1 MKQGTLFIIS
11 APSGAGKTSLV
22 GEILSR
28 SDNIQASVS
37 HTTRERRSGEE
48 DGVNYHFVNQPE
60 FLKMVDED
68 SFLEHAEVFGNHY
81 GTSESWVRMTLELGI
96 DVILEIDWQGAEQAR
111 KHFPSSQSI
120 FILPPSKQALQE
132 RLTLRGQDNKEVID
146 RRIAAATQEMSHY
159 IDADY
164 LIINDDFETA
174 RTQLESIITSQRCRL
189 PATDHRDLLND
200 CLLYTSDAADE

>member
-1 MKQGTLFIIS
+1 MKQGTLFIIF

-37 HTTRERRSGEE
+37 HTTRERRSEEE
-48 DGVNYHFVNQPE
+48 DGVNYHFVNQSE
-60 FLKMVDED
+60 FLKMVDDD

-174 RTQLESIITSQRCRL
+174 RTQLESIITAQRCRL
-189 PATDHRDLLND
+189 PATDHQDLLND
-200 CLLYTSDAADE
+200 LLA

>member
-48 DGVNYHFVNQPE
+48 DGVNYHFVTQSE

-174 RTQLESIITSQRCRL
+174 RTQLESIITAQRCRL

-200 CLLYTSDAADE
+200 LLA

>member
-48 DGVNYHFVNQPE
+48 DGVNYHFVNQSE
-60 FLKMVDED
+60 FLKMVDDD

-164 LIINDDFETA
+164 LIINDNFETA
-174 RTQLESIITSQRCRL
+174 RTQLESIITAQRCRL
-189 PATDHRDLLND
+189 PATDHQDLLND
-200 CLLYTSDAADE
+200 LLA

>member
-37 HTTRERRSGEE
+37 HTTRERRSEEE
-48 DGVNYHFVNQPE
+48 DGVNYHFVNQSE
-60 FLKMVDED
+60 FLKMVDDD

-174 RTQLESIITSQRCRL
+174 RTQLESIITAQRCRL
-189 PATDHRDLLND
+189 PATDHQDLLND
-200 CLLYTSDAADE
+200 LLA

>member
-1 MKQGTLFIIS
+1 MMKQGTLFIIS

-48 DGVNYHFVNQPE
+48 DGVNYHFVNQSE
-60 FLKMVDED
+60 FLKMVDDD

-174 RTQLESIITSQRCRL
+174 RTQLESIITAQRCRL
-189 PATDHRDLLND
+189 PATDHQDLLND
-200 CLLYTSDAADE
+200 LLA

>member
-28 SDNIQASVS
+28 NDNIQASVS

-48 DGVNYHFVNQPE
+48 DGVNYHFVTQSE
-60 FLKMVDED
+60 FLKMVDDD

-174 RTQLESIITSQRCRL
+174 RTQLESIIIAQRCRL
-189 PATDHRDLLND
+189 PATDHQDLLND
-200 CLLYTSDAADE
+200 LLA

>member
-174 RTQLESIITSQRCRL
+174 RTQLESIITAQRCRL
-189 PATDHRDLLND
+189 SATDHRDLLND
-200 CLLYTSDAADE
+200 LLA

>member
-48 DGVNYHFVNQPE
+48 DGVNYHFVNQSE
-60 FLKMVDED
+60 FLKMVDDD

-174 RTQLESIITSQRCRL
+174 RTQLESIITAQRCRL
-189 PATDHRDLLND
+189 SATDHRDLLND
-200 CLLYTSDAADE
+200 LLA

>member
-48 DGVNYHFVNQPE
+48 DGVNYHFVTQSE
-60 FLKMVDED
+60 FLKMVDDD

-174 RTQLESIITSQRCRL
+174 RTQLESIITAQRCRL
-189 PATDHRDLLND
+189 PATDHRDLLNN
-200 CLLYTSDAADE
+200 LLA

>member
-1 MKQGTLFIIS
+1 MKQGTLFIVS

-22 GEILSR
+22 GEILTR
-28 SDNIQASVS
+28 GDNIQASVS
-37 HTTRERRSGEE
+37 HTTRERRSGEK
-48 DGVNYHFVNQPE
+48 DGVNYHFVNQSE
-60 FLKMVDED
+60 FLKMVDD
-68 SFLEHAEVFGNHY
+68 DAFLEHAEVFGNHY

-132 RLTLRGQDNKEVID
+132 RLTLRGQDNREVID

-174 RTQLESIITSQRCRL
+174 RAQLESIITAQRCQL
-189 PATDHRDLLND
+189 PATDHQDLLND
-200 CLLYTSDAADE
+200 LLT

>member
-1 MKQGTLFIIS
+1 
-11 APSGAGKTSLV
+11 
-22 GEILSR
+22 
-28 SDNIQASVS
+28 
-37 HTTRERRSGEE
+37 
-48 DGVNYHFVNQPE
+48 
-60 FLKMVDED
+60 MVDDD

-174 RTQLESIITSQRCRL
+174 RTQLESIITAQRCRL

-200 CLLYTSDAADE
+200 LLA

>member
-22 GEILSR
+22 GEILTR
-28 SDNIQASVS
+28 GDNIQASVS
-37 HTTRERRSGEE
+37 HTTRERRSGEK
-48 DGVNYHFVNQPE
+48 DGVNYHFVNQSK
-60 FLKMVDED
+60 FLKMVDD
-68 SFLEHAEVFGNHY
+68 DAFLEHAEVFGNHY

-132 RLTLRGQDNKEVID
+132 RLTLRGQDNREVID

-174 RTQLESIITSQRCRL
+174 RAQLESIITAQRCQL
-189 PATDHRDLLND
+189 PATDHQDLLND
-200 CLLYTSDAADE
+200 LLT